1 MQKSF
6 NYFAEQLQSIRSGYI
21 SVGLVD
27 TIKVLYQGQKVPI
40 SQIAFS
46 IPKQNQIAITPYDTS
61 LLIPIAN
68 ALKEAGFNAYPFSKT
83 SVVVS
88 CPRPST
94 DQIDKVVGQIKKL
107 AEDAR
112 VSIRSVRKKMR
123 QQSKDFEKPL
133 QVLTDKYIEKVDLL
147 MANKITM
154 ISL

>member
-6 NYFAEQLQSIRSGYI
+6 NYFAEQLQSIRSGFI

-27 TIKVLYQGQKVPI
+27 TIKVSYQGQKVPI
-40 SQIAFS
+40 SHIAFS
-46 IPKQNQIAITPYDTS
+46 TSKQNQIAITPHDPS
-61 LLIPIAN
+61 LLVPIAES
-68 ALKEAGFNAYPFSKT
+68 LKEAGFNAYPFSKT

-94 DQIDKVVGQIKKL
+94 DQIDKVVVQIKKL

-112 VSIRSVRKKMR
+112 ISIRNVRKKMR
-123 QQSKDFEKPL
+123 QQSKDVEKPL
-133 QVLTDKYIEKVDLL
+133 QKLTDQYIEKVDSL

-154 ISL
+154 ITT

>member
-6 NYFAEQLQSIRSGYI
+6 SYFAEQLQSIRSGYI

-27 TIKVLYQGQKVPI
+27 TIKVQYQGQRVPI
-40 SQIAFS
+40 SQVAFS
-46 IPKQNQIAITPYDTS
+46 IPKQNQIAITPHDPS
-61 LLIPIAN
+61 LLTPIAES
-68 ALKEAGFNAYPFSKT
+68 LKEAGFNAYPFSKT

-112 VSIRSVRKKMR
+112 VSIRSIRKKSR

-133 QVLTDKYIEKVDLL
+133 QVLTDKYVEKVDLL

-154 ISL
+154 IRS